1 MTRGKVDLP
10 NGLAVLEEETL
21 SRFPKFRFILVY
33 SRDLTMQIL
42 EKFVIVPVPNGGV
55 VGW

>member
-21 SRFPKFRFILVY
+21 SRFPKFRFAEL
-33 SRDLTMQIL
+33 S
-42 EKFVIVPVPNGGV
+42 
-55 VGW
+55 